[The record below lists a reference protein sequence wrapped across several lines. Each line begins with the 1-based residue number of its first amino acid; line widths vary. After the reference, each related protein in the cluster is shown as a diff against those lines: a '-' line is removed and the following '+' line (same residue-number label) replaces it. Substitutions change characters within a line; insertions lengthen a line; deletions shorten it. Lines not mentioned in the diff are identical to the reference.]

1 MNKTCKQRGISK
13 PISEFYTHKI
23 AADGYRSKCKACYNA
38 PAADYDD
45 IVQAV
50 EAYWPNQEC
59 FISDFFMAMAK
70 VYSEVG
76 TGPEDSVRQ
85 LEYAKLIIN
94 REIKLLK
101 PVNN

>member
-1 MNKTCKQRGISK
+1 MKTCKCCGMTK
-13 PISEFYTHKI
+13 PTTEFFAHKI
-23 AADGYRSKCKACYNA
+23 AADGLRARCKACHNGA
-38 PAADYDD
+38 ITDYVDLE
-45 IVQAV
+45 QAV
-50 EAYWPNQEC
+50 EAYWPDREC
-59 FISDFFMAMAK
+59 FMSDFFTAMAK

-101 PVNN
+101 PVNQ